1 MNASPE
7 SNADLMNEHAAWLR
21 PDGPPRALLPKTPE
35 SWIRL
40 ARRLGNAGLA
50 GLVLAQDR
58 FKANDVPLVFVDEL
72 RRCAHLA
79 AAHTLNAMSRLER
92 LAEALNRAKVPVILL
107 KGAALNLTIY
117 DRPDLRPMGD
127 VDLLVRRGDIEKTIE
142 VLLAAGCHRGAELVR
157 DDFFPKYY
165 YETELVMDSPMPV
178 RIDLHV
184 RPLRPMHLLHFIDEG
199 SFWANAMP
207 VPIGSATAMIPS
219 RERMLVHLAA
229 HAAYHGC
236 ARLLWL
242 YDLKRYVEWAGG
254 AIEWTEVVDLSTEWR
269 VSLPVRRAF
278 DRAEALLGPILP
290 AAVRNAL
297 GAQRSG
303 WRDRLA
309 LAHAPHDAASPVRH
323 VAVNLACARGV
334 RHRLGYLTAVLF
346 PARGHLSDIYPWRHV
361 GWTLC
366 AQAWRFLRPFVRP
379 AVRGVKCILAGRR
392 RATSR
397 TAS

>member
-1 MNASPE
+1 MNALPE
-7 SNADLMNEHAAWLR
+7 SNAGLMNELAAWLR
-21 PDGPPRALLPKTPE
+21 PDGPPHALLPKTPE
-35 SWIRL
+35 SWKRL

-50 GLVLAQDR
+50 GLVLARNRVD
-58 FKANDVPLVFVDEL
+58 ASDAPLVFVDEL

-92 LAEALNRAKVPVILL
+92 LVVALNHAQVPVILL

-127 VDLLVRRGDIEKTIE
+127 VDLLVRRGDVDKTIE

-157 DDFFPKYY
+157 DNFFPKYY

-184 RPLRPMHLLHFIDEG
+184 RPLRPMHLAHFIEEG
-199 SFWANAMP
+199 SFWANAQP
-207 VPIGSATAMIPS
+207 VPIGSATALIPS

-254 AIEWTEVVDLSTEWR
+254 AIEWNKVVELSTEWR

-278 DRAEALLGPILP
+278 DRAGALLGPILP
-290 AAVRNAL
+290 ANVRNAL
-297 GAQRSG
+297 SAQRGG

-309 LAHAPHDAASPVRH
+309 LAHAPRDAASPVRH
-323 VAVNLACARGV
+323 VLVNLACARGI
-334 RHRLGYLTAVLF
+334 RHRLGYLAAVLF
-346 PARGHLSDIYPWRHV
+346 PARGHLSDIYPWRHM

-379 AVRGVKCILAGRR
+379 IVSLAQCIYARR
-392 RATSR
+392 RRTSSHA
-397 TAS
+397 AS